1 MNEAITSDVH
11 ALVVE
16 FDQESS
22 ITDVKNTL
30 AGELRSVGRSSCS
43 WKCCDRCDGEERA
56 GDAKH
61 REIDFLRT
69 SSGCTVRRLALVSAI
84 STWTLE
90 VVGLVVSRSQSSVP
104 NVRTAC
110 ERRKRAAAK
119 RWSGSMSW

>member
-1 MNEAITSDVH
+1 MNEAIASDVQ

-30 AGELRSVGRSSCS
+30 TGELRSVGRSSGS

-61 REIDFLRT
+61 REIDF
-69 SSGCTVRRLALVSAI
+69 CARR
-84 STWTLE
+84 
-90 VVGLVVSRSQSSVP
+90 VGVQYDVWPWSVQFRP
-104 NVRTAC
+104 
-110 ERRKRAAAK
+110 
-119 RWSGSMSW
+119 